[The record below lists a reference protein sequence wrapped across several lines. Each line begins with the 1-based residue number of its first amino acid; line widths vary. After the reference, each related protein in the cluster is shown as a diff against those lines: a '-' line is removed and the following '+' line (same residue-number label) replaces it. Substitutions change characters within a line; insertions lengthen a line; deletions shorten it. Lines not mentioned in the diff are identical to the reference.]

1 MRLRFPLS
9 LSFGWATLVNAQY
22 KIYQPKN
29 QVIFG
34 GSALTYTHTTST
46 TGTAVFATYTA
57 AAEDDATT
65 LTAPAVPNPAI
76 PTVVPVQL
84 PSSGGLSNSSAP
96 VNGGFFGFSV
106 EMSVS
111 NQVCELSLVPFATR
125 GCPDKEVT
133 ISSGKEQ
140 VRCLPLPLTRQELTH
155 AHQLLHTSS
164 LFEPHGKSGPASWL
178 GPSPR
183 WW

>member
-34 GSALTYTHTTST
+34 GSALTYTNTATA
-46 TGTAVFATYTA
+46 TGTAAFANYTA
-57 AAEDDATT
+57 PAEHDSIT
-65 LTAPAVPNPAI
+65 LNPPAVPNPPI

-84 PSSGGLSNSSAP
+84 TSSGGFANLSAP
-96 VNGGFFGFSV
+96 VNGAFFGFSV

-111 NQVCELSLVPFATR
+111 NQVCESSPPHRSPLVP
-125 GCPDKEVT
+125 
-133 ISSGKEQ
+133 
-140 VRCLPLPLTRQELTH
+140 
-155 AHQLLHTSS
+155 
-164 LFEPHGKSGPASWL
+164 
-178 GPSPR
+178 
-183 WW
+183 